1 MACRLRIVVIG
12 AFDPGYARHY
22 TLLEGL
28 RSCGVEMD
36 LRAFPKTLRTPARLR
51 ALWRS
56 FPRKGEADAVFIPA
70 FNQVLG
76 PAAWALSKR
85 RGVPVLM
92 DYLVGL
98 TDVAQDRGQTTGP
111 RYTVF
116 RQVDRFNLRRLTMLT
131 DTAAHRA
138 VFERVA
144 GRPLPRLHVI
154 PVGVRNLP
162 LLPPP
167 DPAAPLVQYTG
178 TYIPFHGVEIILEA
192 ARLLPEVPFEL
203 IGSGQTYKTMAA
215 QAESMGLSNVRFRK
229 GYFPLDELTAMQA
242 ASTIML
248 GVFGAAAKT
257 EYVVPNKLYEALALG
272 RPVITAESA
281 AVREF
286 MTPGEHLITV
296 PPGDASALA
305 EAIRALLADPARQAA
320 LRDAGR
326 RLIEERYLPG
336 HIGPQLL
343 NLLETLR

>member
-1 MACRLRIVVIG
+1 MQVVVIG
-12 AFDPGYARHY
+12 AYTPAYARHY

-28 RSCGVEMD
+28 RGCGVELD
-36 LRAFPKTLRTPARLR
+36 VRAFPKTLRTPARLR

-56 FPRKGEADAVFIPA
+56 FPRQGEADAVFIPA
-70 FNQVLG
+70 FNQTLG
-76 PAAWALSKR
+76 PAAWALAR
-85 RGVPVLM
+85 LRGVPVLM

-98 TDVAQDRGQTTGP
+98 ADVAEDRGQTAGL
-111 RYTVF
+111 RYAAF
-116 RQVDRFNLRRLTMLT
+116 RQMDRFTLHRLPLLT

-138 VFERVA
+138 VFERLA

-154 PVGVRNLP
+154 PVGARDLP

-167 DPAAPLVQYTG
+167 NPAAPLMQYTG
-178 TYIPFHGVEIILEA
+178 TFIPFHGVEVILEA
-192 ARLLPEVPFEL
+192 ARLLPDVPFEL
-203 IGSGQTYKTMAA
+203 IGSGQTYQAMAA
-215 QAESMGLSNVRFRK
+215 QAESMALSNVRFRK
-229 GYFPLDELTAMQA
+229 GYFPLDELTALQA

-257 EYVVPNKLYEALALG
+257 DYVVPNKLYEALALG

-296 PPGDASALA
+296 PPGDAPALA
-305 EAIRALLADPARQAA
+305 EAIRGLLADPARQAA

-326 RLIEERYLPG
+326 RLIEDHYLPA
-336 HIGPQLL
+336 HIGPLL
-343 NLLETLR
+343 LKVLETLP